1 MREIERKEGGK
12 DEKEGGTV
20 RSPRMTAL
28 EAESTAIS
36 ELLIF
41 SDPLTK
47 TLGTSIRISPRRE
60 G

>member
-1 MREIERKEGGK
+1 LKERREEKMT
-12 DEKEGGTV
+12 KEGGTV